1 MIMVNRR
8 FQFRPLTA
16 ALAIVAVIGTAAF
29 ASAEAGEPAAKSY
42 VVAKAEAAP
51 AKAYHLDSGDKVRI
65 TVFGEKDLS
74 GDFDVAADGT
84 LALPLIG
91 SVPAA
96 GHTLH
101 ELETIV
107 ESKLRD
113 GYLLDPRVSAEVA
126 TYRPFFIIGE
136 IKSPGSYPYVN
147 HMTVL
152 KAVALGGGF
161 TYRAR
166 TGKAYITRSTDPER
180 KERSVTPETVV
191 MPGDVIR
198 IPERFF

>member
-1 MIMVNRR
+1 MVNPR
-8 FQFRPLTA
+8 FKFSSLIA
-16 ALAIVAVIGTAAF
+16 ALAMVTVIGTAAF
-29 ASAEAGEPAAKSY
+29 ASAHASETASKSY
-42 VVAKAEAAP
+42 VVAKAEAGP
-51 AKAYHLDSGDKVRI
+51 MKAYRLDSGDKVRI

-74 GDFDVAADGT
+74 GVFDVAADGT
-84 LALPLIG
+84 LSLPLIG
-91 SVPAA
+91 AVPAA

-101 ELETIV
+101 EVETIV
-107 ESKLRD
+107 ESKLRN

-136 IKSPGSYPYVN
+136 VKSPGSYPYIN

-166 TGKAYITRSTDPER
+166 TGEAYITRSSDPDR
-180 KERSVTPETVV
+180 KEEAVTPETVV
-191 MPGDVIR
+191 MPGDVVR

>member
-1 MIMVNRR
+1 MIMVKRT
-8 FQFRPLTA
+8 FPIRPLAA
-16 ALAIVAVIGTAAF
+16 ALAIIAVVGMAF
-29 ASAEAGEPAAKSY
+29 MPARAEEPATAQL
-42 VVAKAEAAP
+42 VVAKADAHP
-51 AKAYHLDSGDKVRI
+51 TTGYRLGSGDKVRI
-65 TVFGEKDLS
+65 TVFGENDLS
-74 GDFDVAADGT
+74 GTFDVATDGT

-91 SVPAA
+91 SVRA
-96 GHTLH
+96 GGQTLR
-101 ELETIV
+101 ELEATV
-107 ESKLRD
+107 QAKLRD
-113 GYLLDPRVSAEVA
+113 GYLKDPRVSAEVA
-126 TYRPFFIIGE
+126 NYRPFFIIGE
-136 IKSPGSYPYVN
+136 VKTPGSYPYVN

-152 KAVALGGGF
+152 NAVALGGGF

>member
-1 MIMVNRR
+1 MVNRS
-8 FQFRPLTA
+8 FHFRPL
-16 ALAIVAVIGTAAF
+16 IVAIAVAAATCGATCVTAQ
-29 ASAEAGEPAAKSY
+29 AGESAPY
-42 VVAKAEAAP
+42 VLAKAEAGP
-51 AKAYHLDSGDKVRI
+51 ANAYRLDSGDKIRI

-91 SVPAA
+91 SVHAA
-96 GHTLH
+96 GRTLR
-101 ELETIV
+101 ELEDVIET
-107 ESKLRD
+107 KLRD

-126 TYRPFFIIGE
+126 AYRPFFIIGE
-136 IKSPGSYPYVN
+136 VKSPGSYPYVSR
-147 HMTVL
+147 MTVL

-166 TGKAYITRSTDPER
+166 TGKAYITRSSDPDR
-180 KERSVTPETVV
+180 KERTVTPETIV